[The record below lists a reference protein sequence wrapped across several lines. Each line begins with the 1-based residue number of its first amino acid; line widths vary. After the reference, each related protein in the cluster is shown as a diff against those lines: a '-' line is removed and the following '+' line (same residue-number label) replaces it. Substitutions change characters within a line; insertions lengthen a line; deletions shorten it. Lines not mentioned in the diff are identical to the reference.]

1 MRDIIDFFLIIYYN
15 IKMMIKLIF
24 ILTILLMPVQ
34 NLTAGGNTSEKE
46 ILNKLH
52 KLDIDIEKIKEGQ
65 HAINKRI
72 DDVNRRID
80 DLQGLIWVVL
90 AGMFVLIGFV
100 LWDRRSALA
109 PAIKKNKELEEKSE
123 TLLKILKEYARKE
136 PKLATILKS
145 FNLL

>member
-1 MRDIIDFFLIIYYN
+1 
-15 IKMMIKLIF
+15 MMIKLIF
-24 ILTILLMPVQ
+24 ILTILLIPIQ
-34 NLTAGGNTSEKE
+34 NLTAGGNTSERE

-65 HAINKRI
+65 YAINKRI

-80 DLQGLIWVVL
+80 DVNKRINDLQGLIWVVL

-100 LWDRRSALA
+100 IWDRRSALA